1 MKYIK
6 SNIFIIDKKLKIY
19 LFLNWK
25 YKLWQFENK
34 ETEKKLIRPKSKSI
48 HDYARIQDKI
58 IICHRMKKNCYKIAY
73 TIRI

>member
-34 ETEKKLIRPKSKSI
+34 ELEKKINTS
-48 HDYARIQDKI
+48 
-58 IICHRMKKNCYKIAY
+58 
-73 TIRI
+73 

>member
-34 ETEKKLIRPKSKSI
+34 ELEKKLIRPKSKSI
-48 HDYARIQDKI
+48 HDYARIQGKI
-58 IICHRMKKNCYKIAY
+58 IIYHGMKKNCYKIAY